1 MSRLTEVPKSIIDY
15 DNIYQMYSEEIVDYC
30 KIMLKNPE
38 KDLNKYLID
47 DLNKLISS
55 VSKRKDLVVDIEEP
69 IDIYI
74 STLNSDKIFFD
85 ETYASAC
92 ETKDVDRGL
101 LNDFEKKKTELED
114 EIKYLQ
120 DVVTGTGIAGG
131 VLLAAALIG
140 FVFGPVEIIIGIFVA
155 VSAIA
160 TLLTAIIESVKCKQ
174 KRAELE
180 ICINQ
185 MNEMTKTVE
194 SLEDFCS
201 GLDKIISAA
210 AEAKLAAQEIRKLW
224 NELEVQMAQLVKTL
238 EEGEKDA
245 QKELYTKLISEVKEA
260 DNEWKEIVDTAK
272 IYAQL
277 NIKVQ
282 NTVINVE
289 KSA

>member
-1 MSRLTEVPKSIIDY
+1 M
-15 DNIYQMYSEEIVDYC
+15 
-30 KIMLKNPE
+30 
-38 KDLNKYLID
+38 
-47 DLNKLISS
+47 
-55 VSKRKDLVVDIEEP
+55 
-69 IDIYI
+69 
-74 STLNSDKIFFD
+74 
-85 ETYASAC
+85 
-92 ETKDVDRGL
+92 
-101 LNDFEKKKTELED
+101 
-114 EIKYLQ
+114 
-120 DVVTGTGIAGG
+120 VTGTGIAGG
-131 VLLAAALIG
+131 VLLAAAPIG
-140 FVFGPVEIIIGIFVA
+140 FVFGPVGIIIDIFVA

-160 TLLTAIIESVKCKQ
+160 TLLTAIIESVKCQQ

-260 DNEWKEIVDTAK
+260 DKGWREIVDTAK

-277 NIKVQ
+277 NIEGQ

>member
-1 MSRLTEVPKSIIDY
+1 M
-15 DNIYQMYSEEIVDYC
+15 
-30 KIMLKNPE
+30 
-38 KDLNKYLID
+38 
-47 DLNKLISS
+47 
-55 VSKRKDLVVDIEEP
+55 
-69 IDIYI
+69 
-74 STLNSDKIFFD
+74 
-85 ETYASAC
+85 
-92 ETKDVDRGL
+92 
-101 LNDFEKKKTELED
+101 
-114 EIKYLQ
+114 
-120 DVVTGTGIAGG
+120 VTGTGIAGG
-131 VLLAAALIG
+131 VLLAAAPIG
-140 FVFGPVEIIIGIFVA
+140 FVFEPVGIIIDIFVA
-155 VSAIA
+155 VSAI
-160 TLLTAIIESVKCKQ
+160 IESVKCQQ

-238 EEGEKDA
+238 EEGEKDD

-277 NIKVQ
+277 NIEVQ